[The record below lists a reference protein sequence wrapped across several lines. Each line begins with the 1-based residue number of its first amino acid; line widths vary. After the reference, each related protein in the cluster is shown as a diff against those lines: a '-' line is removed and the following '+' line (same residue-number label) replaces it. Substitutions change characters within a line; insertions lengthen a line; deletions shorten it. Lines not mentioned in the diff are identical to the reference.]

1 MMSNVQIGSSYMQ
14 YAHVKLRVGAINFS
28 TLILANMFEKSAI
41 LDGQIFEL
49 LGGQDLVR
57 KR

>member
-1 MMSNVQIGSSYMQ
+1 MQ